1 MRELF
6 RGSSILA
13 LCPHIHHYEGFSI

>member
-1 MRELF
+1 VRPPIAIEVQE

-13 LCPHIHHYEGFSI
+13 LKMEGD